1 MKAIGYIRVST
12 DQQAEH
18 GVSIDAQ
25 QAAIVAYC
33 AMRGLELADVVID
46 AGISGGTPLA
56 ERKGGQIIAAAIKAK
71 QVHAIVAYK
80 LDRIF
85 RDASDCLAVT
95 TQWDKAN
102 VSMHLIDMGG
112 QSIDTATAM
121 GRFFLTVMAG
131 AAELEKNL
139 IGERT
144 AAAMQHK
151 KAQGQRVGAIPYGYS
166 LANDGSTLEPNPA
179 EQKVIAAI
187 QELQAAGL
195 SLRGIAKELAQR
207 GYATRT
213 GKAFA
218 PVQVSRL
225 IAA

>member
-25 QAAIVAYC
+25 QAAITAYC
-33 AMRGLELADVVID
+33 AMRGLELVDVVID

-56 ERKGGQIIAAAIKAK
+56 ERTGGKRIAAAIKGK
-71 QVHAIVAYK
+71 QVQAIVAYK

-95 TQWDKAN
+95 SLWDKAN

-151 KAQGQRVGAIPYGYS
+151 KNQGQRVGAIPYGYTLS
-166 LANDGSTLEPNPA
+166 SDGKTLTPNAA

-187 QELQAAGL
+187 QELKVGGL
-195 SLRGIAKELAQR
+195 SLRAIAKELAAR
-207 GYATRT
+207 GYAARNGNVFQPT
-213 GKAFA
+213 
-218 PVQVSRL
+218 QINRL